1 MCLAVEEHVG
11 NVTSGVDV
19 EEDALNGS
27 SPTVRAGGELSL
39 LGPVQNRT
47 NQSFLFCLLV
57 FLCVGHCVG
66 NLRGKVEKL
75 MIDFGEQL

>member
-47 NQSFLFCLLV
+47 NQSFLSFV

-75 MIDFGEQL
+75 MTDFGEQL